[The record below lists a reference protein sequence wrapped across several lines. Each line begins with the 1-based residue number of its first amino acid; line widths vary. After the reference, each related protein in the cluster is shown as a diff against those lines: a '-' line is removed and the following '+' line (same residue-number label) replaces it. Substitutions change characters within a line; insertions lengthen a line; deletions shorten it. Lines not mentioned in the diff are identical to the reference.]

1 MRAENLVKN
10 LATGRFPVNER
21 GSTTLLTMMLVSLLT
36 LFCMYTLLF
45 ARAQYVANL
54 SRARAYLCMKTQI
67 STLEQYTS
75 RMKVFNRSISIS
87 YKLSFIP
94 KVKALHRALQV
105 TQSIYHI
112 SFLKKFMI
120 KGRCH
125 FSQRLPFLYKFP
137 YQHRALVYLKRNYDG
152 AVKISK
158 DQKWEVAITNYT
170 AAKYEKPAFVLRAEF
185 NFKNESLKLVAT
197 QEEAIKEWA
206 LSQASS
212 YLDSLVRLLPP
223 QFRFISR
230 FIKNK
235 QPF

>member
-1 MRAENLVKN
+1 
-10 LATGRFPVNER
+10 
-21 GSTTLLTMMLVSLLT
+21 
-36 LFCMYTLLF
+36 
-45 ARAQYVANL
+45 
-54 SRARAYLCMKTQI
+54 MKTQVVE
-67 STLEQYTS
+67 LEKYTS

-94 KVKALHRALQV
+94 KVKALHKTLQLS
-105 TQSIYHI
+105 QSIYHI
-112 SFLKKFMI
+112 SFLKKFMT

-152 AVKISK
+152 AVKVYEEK
-158 DQKWEVAITNYT
+158 KWDVAITNYI
-170 AAKYEKPAFVLRAEF
+170 AAKYEKPSFVLTASLD
-185 NFKNESLKLVAT
+185 FKSESLKLVKT

-223 QFRFISR
+223 QFRFISKY
-230 FIKNK
+230 IKNK
-235 QPF
+235 APF